1 MKKTLFLACL
11 LSGLLLGG
19 FSALGQLSPKQ
30 VAASGSETERVTYI
44 PFEDNNFSS
53 AEWTEPGKTKAS
65 EWRASADEK
74 FWGHRY
80 FGALDDF
87 YNAEQYQ
94 DWTGTI
100 SSIHWF
106 QYAETPYVTF
116 TLGGNVTGESYLQI
130 VDEEGNNATTIEDGK
145 IYNEK
150 FHDPELSVNMIVKV
164 VQIDPEYFGKPI
176 HLEIHDGK
184 SGAYGMVE
192 FGHLSPNQSAQD
204 VTDTLWAHGFG
215 GQGNNHNRPGNA
227 AAANSNFVAQEY
239 VWNIYKTDS
248 AYSSFMGE
256 ATNVTK
262 TEIVEDFESGAL
274 SPEWVLDGNYGYQDV
289 PGEGQ
294 TDNFV
299 YPGYDRDHAVSD
311 RDATTY
317 QWIPFNKDGKYFL
330 NGWKGEGGAADEVA
344 SYRLLSR
351 PFVLTGSGL
360 IGAKL
365 GGRTAQL
372 SLYAYDGNKPAV
384 DEAPLASLRLP
395 FKDCVDITNGLTNVT
410 MRRAYMDASAFLGE
424 KVVLALEDCEAG
436 KDWGHAMFDS
446 IDTNVDLNGF
456 KFAVDVLAQTR
467 GEAATTHAAVTDY
480 YQAGALVDELPDVK
494 DQAGASSHDL
504 AYVKEAYDFLSIY
517 YGTARSK
524 ESLYTY
530 CQLPLESLSAIVSAY
545 ERLSPEAKAIADRS
559 GDYSY
564 SGYLDHKDEIVYE
577 DEIDLT
583 TVGDSMGTLEALRA
597 KQQNAVNGVVSVN
610 QSGDG
615 LTYAVVALLALVSI
629 VGVSVSVYLFLR
641 KRRISK

>member
-1 MKKTLFLACL
+1 MKKTLFLSCL

-19 FSALGQLSPKQ
+19 SLALGQVSPMQ
-30 VAASGSETERVTYI
+30 VKAEQASSEPVTYI
-44 PFEDNNFSS
+44 PFEDRNFSS
-53 AEWTEPGKTKAS
+53 EQWTEEERNTAS
-65 EWRASADEK
+65 EWRTGSYGT
-74 FWGHRY
+74 FWNFRY
-80 FGALDDF
+80 FNALDDF
-87 YNAEQYQ
+87 YNGEPQQ

-100 SSIHWF
+100 SSIPWV
-106 QYAETPYVTF
+106 QYEETPYVTF
-116 TLGGNVTGESYLQI
+116 TLGGNVNGESYLEI
-130 VDEEGNNATTIEDGK
+130 VDEEGKNATTIEGGR

-150 FHDPELSVNMIVKV
+150 FSDPELSVNMIVKV
-164 VQIDPEYFGKPI
+164 VEIAPEFFGKPI
-176 HLEIHDGK
+176 HLEIHDNKTG
-184 SGAYGMVE
+184 GFGMVE
-192 FGHLSPNQSAQD
+192 FGRLSPNQSAQD

-215 GQGNNHNRPGNA
+215 GQGNNHNRPSNA

-239 VWNIYKTDS
+239 IWDIYKSDP

-262 TEIVEDFESGAL
+262 TEIVEDFESGVL
-274 SPEWVLDGNYGYQDV
+274 SPEWVLDGNYGYENV
-289 PGEGQ
+289 PGEEQ
-294 TDNFV
+294 TDNWV
-299 YPGYDRDHAVSD
+299 YPGYERDLAVSD
-311 RDATTY
+311 RVATNY

-384 DEAPLASLRLP
+384 DQSPLASLRLP
-395 FKDCVDITNGLTNVT
+395 FNDCVDITNGLTNVT
-410 MRRAYMDASAFLGE
+410 MRRAYLDASKFVGQT
-424 KVVLALEDCEAG
+424 VVLALEDCEAG
-436 KDWGHAMFDS
+436 GNWGHAMFDS

-456 KFAVDVLAQTR
+456 KFAIDVLAQTR
-467 GEAATTHAAVTDY
+467 GEAATTHAAITDY
-480 YQAGALVDELPDVK
+480 YK
-494 DQAGASSHDL
+494 AGASNGDL
-504 AYVKEAYDFLSIY
+504 AYVKEAYDFLLTY

-524 ESLYTY
+524 ENLYTY
-530 CQLPLESLSAIVSAY
+530 CELPLESLSTIVSAY
-545 ERLSPEAKAIADRS
+545 EGLSEQAKAIADSS

-577 DEIDLT
+577 DEIDPT
-583 TVGDSMGTLEALRA
+583 TVDVSMGMLEALMA
-597 KQQNAVNGVVSVN
+597 KQQNAVNGIVSVN

>member
-30 VAASGSETERVTYI
+30 VAASGSETEPVTYI
-44 PFEDNNFSS
+44 PFEDGNFSS

-65 EWRASADEK
+65 EWRAPADEK
-74 FWGHRY
+74 FWGFRY

-87 YNAEQYQ
+87 YNAENREG
-94 DWTGTI
+94 WTGTI
-100 SSIHWF
+100 TSTHWV
-106 QYAETPYVTF
+106 QYEKTPYVTF
-116 TLGGNVTGESYLQI
+116 TLGGNVNGESYLEI
-130 VDEEGNNATTIEDGK
+130 VDEEGNNATTIEGGR

-150 FHDPELSVNMIVKV
+150 WSDPALSVNMIVKV
-164 VQIDPEYFGKPI
+164 IEIAPKYFGKPI
-176 HLEIHDGK
+176 HLEIHDNKTG
-184 SGAYGMVE
+184 GFGMVE
-192 FGHLSPNQSAQD
+192 FGHLSPNQTAQD

-227 AAANSNFVAQEY
+227 ADANSNFVAQEY

-262 TEIVEDFESGAL
+262 TEIVEDFESGVL
-274 SPEWVLDGNYGYQDV
+274 SGEWVLDGNYGYER
-289 PGEGQ
+289 PLAEGES
-294 TDNFV
+294 DYWV
-299 YPGYDRDHAVSD
+299 YPGYQRDHAVSD
-311 RDATTY
+311 LDVTNY
-317 QWIPFNKDGKYFL
+317 QSIPFNKDGEYFL
-330 NGWKGEGGAADEVA
+330 NGWKGEGGAAVEVA

-351 PFVLTGSGL
+351 PFVLSGSGL

-384 DEAPLASLRLP
+384 NEAPLASLRLP
-395 FKDCVDITNGLTNVT
+395 FKDNVDITNGLTNVT
-410 MRRAYMDASAFLGE
+410 MRRAYLDASKFVGQT
-424 KVVLALEDCEAG
+424 VVLALEDCEAG
-436 KDWGHAMFDS
+436 GNWGHAMFDS

-467 GEAATTHAAVTDY
+467 GEEAATTHAAITDY
-480 YQAGALVDELPDVK
+480 YQAV
-494 DQAGASSHDL
+494 ASKGDL
-504 AYVKEAYDFLSIY
+504 AYVKEAYDFLLTY
-517 YGTARSK
+517 YGTARNK

-530 CQLPLESLSAIVSAY
+530 CELPLESLSAIVSAY
-545 ERLSPEAKAIADRS
+545 EGLSEQAKAIVDKS

-583 TVGDSMGTLEALRA
+583 TVGVSMGTLEALMA
-597 KQQNAVNGVVSVN
+597 KQQNAVNGIVSVN

-615 LTYAVVALLALVSI
+615 LTYAAVAILALVSI
-629 VGVSVSVYLFLR
+629 VGVSVSVYLFHR
-641 KRRISK
+641 KKQKSK

>member
-30 VAASGSETERVTYI
+30 VAASGSETEPVTYI
-44 PFEDNNFSS
+44 PFEDGNFTS
-53 AEWTEPGKTKAS
+53 AEWTEPEKTKAS
-65 EWRASADEK
+65 QWRTGAYGT
-74 FWGHRY
+74 FWNHRY

-87 YNAEQYQ
+87 YDGNIQEA
-94 DWTGTI
+94 WTGTI
-100 SSIHWF
+100 VSIPWT
-106 QYAETPYVTF
+106 QYEETPYVTF
-116 TLGGNVTGESYLQI
+116 TLGGNVNGESYLEI
-130 VDEEGNNATTIEDGK
+130 VDEEGNNATTIEGGK

-150 FHDPELSVNMIVKV
+150 FSDPALSVNMIVKV
-164 VQIDPEYFGKPI
+164 VEIAPEYFGKPI

-184 SGAYGMVE
+184 TGGFGMVE
-192 FGHLSPNQSAQD
+192 FGHLSPNQTADD
-204 VTDTLWAHGFG
+204 VTNVLWAHGFG
-215 GQGNNHNRPGNA
+215 GQGNHHNRPVKDI

-262 TEIVEDFESGAL
+262 TEIVEDFESGVL
-274 SPEWVLDGNYGYQDV
+274 SSEWVLDGNYGYENV

-294 TDNFV
+294 TDNWV
-299 YPGYDRDHAVSD
+299 YPGYERDLAVSD
-311 RDATTY
+311 RDVTNLES
-317 QWIPFNKDGKYFL
+317 IPLNKDGEYFL
-330 NGWKGEGGAADEVA
+330 NGWDDEGGAANEEA

-384 DEAPLASLRLP
+384 GEAPLASLRLG
-395 FKDCVDITNGLTNVT
+395 FKDCIDITAGLTNVT
-410 MRRAYMDASAFLGE
+410 MRRAYLDASAFLGRE
-424 KVVLALEDCEAG
+424 VVLALEDCEAG
-436 KDWGHAMFDS
+436 GNWGHAMFDS

-456 KFAVDVLAQTR
+456 KFAVDVLAQTK

-480 YQAGALVDELPDVK
+480 YQAGA
-494 DQAGASSHDL
+494 SSGDL

-530 CQLPLESLSAIVSAY
+530 CELPLESLSTIVSAY
-545 ERLSPEAKAIADRS
+545 ERLSPKAKEIADRS

-577 DEIDLT
+577 DEIVLT
-583 TVGDSMGTLEALRA
+583 TVGVSMGTLEALMA
-597 KQQNAVNGVVSVN
+597 KQQNAVNGIVSVN

-615 LTYAVVALLALVSI
+615 LTYAVVAFLALVSI
-629 VGVSVSVYLFLR
+629 VVVSVSVYLFLR

>member
-30 VAASGSETERVTYI
+30 VAASGSETEPVTYI
-44 PFEDNNFSS
+44 PFEDNNFTS

-65 EWRASADEK
+65 EWRAPADEK
-74 FWGHRY
+74 FWGFRY

-87 YNAEQYQ
+87 YNAEQREG
-94 DWTGTI
+94 WTGTI
-100 SSIHWF
+100 SSISWF
-106 QYAETPYVTF
+106 QYAKTLYVTF
-116 TLGGNVTGESYLQI
+116 TLGGNVNGESYLEI
-130 VDEEGNNATTIEDGK
+130 VDDEGNNATTIEGGR

-150 FHDPELSVNMIVKV
+150 WSDPALSVNMIVKV
-164 VQIDPEYFGKPI
+164 VEIAPEYFNKPI
-176 HLEIHDGK
+176 HLEIHDNKTG
-184 SGAYGMVE
+184 GFGMVE
-192 FGHLSPNQSAQD
+192 FGHLSPNQTAQD

-215 GQGNNHNRPGNA
+215 GQGNNHNRPGDA

-262 TEIVEDFESGAL
+262 TEIVEDFESGVL
-274 SPEWVLDGNYGYQDV
+274 SGEWVLDGNYGYQDV
-289 PGEGQ
+289 PGQGQ
-294 TDNFV
+294 TDNWV
-299 YPGYDRDHAVSD
+299 YSGYDRDHAVSD
-311 RDATTY
+311 RDATVY
-317 QWIPFNKDGKYFL
+317 QSIPFNKDGEYFL
-330 NGWKGEGGAADEVA
+330 NGWDDEGGAADEVA

-360 IGAKL
+360 ISAKL

-384 DEAPLASLRLP
+384 GEASLASLRLP
-395 FKDCVDITNGLTNVT
+395 FKDNVDITNGLTNVT
-410 MRRAYMDASAFLGE
+410 MRRSYLDASEFLGQT
-424 KVVLALEDCEAG
+424 VVLALEDCEAG
-436 KDWGHAMFDS
+436 GNWGHAMFDS

-456 KFAVDVLAQTR
+456 KFAVDVLTQTK
-467 GEAATTHAAVTDY
+467 GDPATTTNAAITDY
-480 YQAGALVDELPDVK
+480 YQAGASLDELAEVK
-494 DQAGASSHDL
+494 
-504 AYVKEAYDFLSIY
+504 KAYDFLLTY

-530 CQLPLESLSAIVSAY
+530 CALPLESLSAIVSAY
-545 ERLSPEAKAIADRS
+545 EGLSEKAKDIVDRS

-564 SGYLDHKDEIVYE
+564 SGYLDHKDVIVYE

-583 TVGDSMGTLEALRA
+583 TVDISMGMLESLLA
-597 KQQNAVNGVVSVN
+597 KQQNAVNGIVSVN
-610 QSGDG
+610 QNGDG
-615 LTYAVVALLALVSI
+615 LAYAAIAVLALVSI
-629 VGVSVSVYLFLR
+629 VGASVSVYLFFK
-641 KRRISK
+641 KRRSSK

>member
-1 MKKTLFLACL
+1 MKKTLFLSCL

-19 FSALGQLSPKQ
+19 SLALGQVSPMQ
-30 VAASGSETERVTYI
+30 VKAEQASSEPVTYI
-44 PFEDNNFSS
+44 PFEDGNFTS
-53 AEWTEPGKTKAS
+53 EQWTEEGKKTAS
-65 EWRASADEK
+65 EWRTGSYGT
-74 FWGHRY
+74 FWGFRY
-80 FGALDDF
+80 FNALDDF
-87 YNAEQYQ
+87 YDGNMKE

-100 SSIHWF
+100 SSIPWC
-106 QYAETPYVTF
+106 QYEETPYVTF
-116 TLGGNVTGESYLQI
+116 TLGGNVNGDSYLEI

-145 IYNEK
+145 IYNDK
-150 FHDPELSVNMIVKV
+150 FSDPALSVNMIVKV
-164 VQIDPEYFGKPI
+164 VQIAPEYFGKPI
-176 HLEIHDGK
+176 HLEIHDNKTG
-184 SGAYGMVE
+184 GFGMVE
-192 FGHLSPNQSAQD
+192 FGRLSPNQSAQD
-204 VTDTLWAHGFG
+204 VTNMLWTHGFG
-215 GQGNNHNRPGNA
+215 GQGNNHNRPSNEPN
-227 AAANSNFVAQEY
+227 AANSNFVAQEY
-239 VWNIYKTDS
+239 IWDIYTSDP

-274 SPEWVLDGNYGYQDV
+274 SPEWVLDGNYGYENV
-289 PGEGQ
+289 PAKGQ
-294 TDNFV
+294 TDNWV
-299 YPGYDRDHAVSD
+299 YPGYDRDLAVSN
-311 RDATTY
+311 RDATNY
-317 QWIPFNKDGKYFL
+317 QWIPFNKDGEHFL
-330 NGWKGEGGAADEVA
+330 NGWKGEGGAAEEEA

-351 PFVLTGSGL
+351 PFILSGSGL
-360 IGAKL
+360 ISAKL

-384 DEAPLASLRLP
+384 DQAPLASLRLD
-395 FKDCVDITNGLTNVT
+395 FKDSVDITNGLTNVT
-410 MRRAYMDASAFLGE
+410 MRRAYLDASEFVGQT
-424 KVVLALEDCEAG
+424 VVLALEDCEAG
-436 KDWGHAMFDS
+436 GNWGHAMFDS

-467 GEAATTHAAVTDY
+467 GEEAATTHAAITDY
-480 YQAGALVDELPDVK
+480 YK
-494 DQAGASSHDL
+494 AGASKGDL
-504 AYVKEAYDFLSIY
+504 AYVEEAYDFLLTY

-530 CQLPLESLSAIVSAY
+530 CELPLDSLSAIVSAY
-545 ERLSPEAKAIADRS
+545 EELTDEAQAIVDRS

-583 TVGDSMGTLEALRA
+583 TVGVSMGTLEALMA
-597 KQQNAVNGVVSVN
+597 KQQNAVNGIVSVN